1 MYDMSRVGMDADQK
15 SSYVLP
21 IGIPEPYF
29 QASDS
34 ETQQGLF
41 SMFPGGVNPGSLES
55 RFNARAV
62 NGDPLNAMNGRT
74 NGWTSIPLMWR

>member
-1 MYDMSRVGMDADQK
+1 MYDMSSVCMDADQK

-34 ETQQGLF
+34 ETQWVYF
-41 SMFPGGVNPGSLES
+41 SMLPGVANPGTLES
-55 RFNARAV
+55 RFDARAV

-74 NGWTSIPLMWR
+74 NG

>member
-1 MYDMSRVGMDADQK
+1 MYDMLSVCMDADQK

-34 ETQQGLF
+34 ETQLGLF
-41 SMFPGGVNPGSLES
+41 SMLPGVSNPGTLES

-74 NGWTSIPLMWR
+74 NG